1 MIQRKIKRYRLF
13 NRSTQENVAIQM
25 RQVASKKS
33 EISQPDKQYD
43 QTESEADLGTPSP
56 SLDQSPSPQSPRP
69 L

>member
-1 MIQRKIKRYRLF
+1 
-13 NRSTQENVAIQM
+13 M

-56 SLDQSPSPQSPRP
+56 SLDQSPYPQSPRP